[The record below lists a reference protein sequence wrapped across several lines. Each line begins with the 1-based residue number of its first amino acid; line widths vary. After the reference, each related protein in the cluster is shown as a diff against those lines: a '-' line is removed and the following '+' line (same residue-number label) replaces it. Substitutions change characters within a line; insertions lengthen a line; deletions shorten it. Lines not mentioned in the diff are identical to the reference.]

1 MKPINQIEPVF
12 GIGEADAL
20 RDYILS
26 GGWGTEHK
34 KSREFESL
42 IREQVGCKYCT
53 LVNNGTMGLIL
64 SLMAVA
70 GESCGYEVIVPALTM
85 VATINSVIHLGG
97 KPVIVDID
105 DNLCLDI
112 SKTIKAITPK
122 TSAIIY
128 VSFNGR
134 CGDIERLKTE
144 CDKRNIVLIED
155 ACQSFGSMHNGKAL
169 GTIGDIGIYSLSP
182 HKIISTGQGGVIVS
196 NNEELYNWCKRYK
209 DFGRLEGG
217 SDLHTEFGIN
227 SKFTDFQ
234 AVIGIE
240 QIKTI
245 RERIKRKKEIY
256 QFYKDSLDIIGDIE
270 FATIPN
276 TPWMVDIYV
285 DNPQDLKDYLKD
297 NKIETRLMYPPL
309 HKQPYIKEPIELPV
323 SEGFSK
329 KGIWLP
335 SSVNLTD
342 KQLYYICEK
351 IVEYFMLNGAN

>member
-1 MKPINQIEPVF
+1 VKPINQIEPVF
-12 GIGEADAL
+12 GIDEADAL
-20 RDYILS
+20 KYYILS
-26 GGWGTEHK
+26 GGWGTEHT
-34 KSREFESL
+34 KSREFEEL
-42 IREQVGCKYCT
+42 IKCSVGSKHCT

-70 GESCGYEVIVPALTM
+70 GESYGYEVIVPALTM
-85 VATINSVIHLGG
+85 VATINAVTHLGG
-97 KPVIVDID
+97 KPLIVDID
-105 DNLCLDI
+105 TNLCMDI
-112 SKTIKAITPK
+112 DNAIEAITPK

-134 CGDIERLKTE
+134 CGDIERLKYE
-144 CDKRNIVLIED
+144 CEKRKIVLIED
-155 ACQSFGSMHNGKAL
+155 ACQSFGSLHNGKAL
-169 GTIGDIGIYSLSP
+169 GTFGDIGVYSLSP
-182 HKIISTGQGGVIVS
+182 HKIISTGQGGAIVS

-209 DFGRLEGG
+209 DFGRLKGG

-240 QIKTI
+240 QIKTLGT
-245 RERIKRKKEIY
+245 RIEKKKYIY
-256 QFYKDSLDIIGDIE
+256 QFYKDNLDIIGDIE
-270 FATIPN
+270 FATTPD

-285 DNPQDLKDYLKD
+285 DNPKALKDYLKD

-342 KQLYYICEK
+342 KQLDYICEK
-351 IVEYFMLNGAN
+351 IVEYFMLKG

>member
-12 GIGEADAL
+12 GMDEADAL

-34 KSREFESL
+34 KSREFEEL
-42 IREQVGCKYCT
+42 IKNQVGSKYALT
-53 LVNNGTMGLIL
+53 VNNGTMGLITA
-64 SLMAVA
+64 LMTSKM
-70 GESCGYEVIVPALTM
+70 GECIVPALTM
-85 VATINSVIHLGG
+85 VATINAPIMVGLT
-97 KPVIVDID
+97 PVIVDVD
-105 DNLCLDI
+105 ESLCLDI
-112 SKTIKAITPK
+112 DATLEAINHKTR
-122 TSAIIY
+122 AIIY

-144 CDKRNIVLIED
+144 CEKRKILLIED
-155 ACQSFGSMHNGKAL
+155 ACQSFGSIHNGKAL
-169 GTIGDIGIYSLSP
+169 GTIGDIGVYSLSP
-182 HKIISTGQGGVIVS
+182 HKIISTGQGGVIVT
-196 NNEELYNWCKRYK
+196 NNEDLYKLCKRFK

-217 SDLHTEFGIN
+217 ADTHEYFGIN

-245 RERIKRKKEIY
+245 HERIKRKKAIY

-270 FATIPN
+270 FVTTPSEV

-285 DNPQDLKDYLKD
+285 DNPQDLRDYLKD

-309 HKQPYIKEPIELPV
+309 YSQPYIDQGMFLP
-323 SEGFSK
+323 STDTLSK
-329 KGIWLP
+329 RGLWLP

-342 KQLYYICEK
+342 DQLERICQK
-351 IVEYFMLNGAN
+351 IAEYFIINGGN